1 MTKLLSL
8 LLRHRY
14 PAAITA
20 AVILLC
26 GSLLF
31 NSCTEPQPPP
41 APTGHRIEVVTNDR
55 QAFGV
60 AFASTAR
67 KYPKGGTCE
76 LDVVYHV
83 NKDRDKV
90 LRDLGYTE
98 QAAKDSFPTFA
109 AYWTARGWPTSELLN
124 LYEFE
129 CAWNDWVWHTDT
141 YLDIGIYIRNNF
153 VTQSRGWIIAPD
165 GWYRVRFG
173 CMTGLGHYEGK
184 HPNVYSDR
192 SGANPGC
199 TPGTAIEIDHAGWM
213 TSRQPQRNCIWAS
226 CWGMDYGVVG
236 GMAYSEGVQIE
247 GFRLVGGRIGLTTDP
262 GFISNGVTMS
272 HPGENSVVRYC
283 MAEGFNNAGFAIIG
297 GTPGLVDVC
306 SAFYNC
312 GPGFDFL
319 GNNGLTNMTV
329 RIPSGDNNKGGLMRS
344 RPMDAQSVGGGTFTI
359 ISPKSESRGVLQRM
373 FVSEG
378 NLGQLTLNIV
388 GGTADYNGVTCPELI
403 RIEKGNS
410 WAVDV
415 TGLEFSSGVQSLVY
429 HAESGKRLSGGNP
442 FVGNTFGI
450 NYEGLYLKS
459 FANMVLTTGGVVVP
473 PIDPGPVTP
482 PTGSMAAKASV
493 NNVAADLALMFDGSA
508 NTAWL
513 GKASMTVGQ
522 WVQVDYGATAS
533 RSSISFDIANGYLN
547 SYPRTFDVQTSTDGT
562 TWATAKAGVVGTY
575 PTCTTTFTATSCRF
589 IRMTVKTGNPNWL
602 GIAAWR

>member
-1 MTKLLSL
+1 M
-8 LLRHRY
+8 
-14 PAAITA
+14 
-20 AVILLC
+20 
-26 GSLLF
+26 
-31 NSCTEPQPPP
+31 
-41 APTGHRIEVVTNDR
+41 VTSDR

-60 AFASTAR
+60 AFAPTAR
-67 KYPKGGTCE
+67 QYPKGGTCE

-83 NKDRDKV
+83 NKDRDKI
-90 LRDLGYTE
+90 LKDLGYTE

-109 AYWTARGWPTSELLN
+109 AYWQARGWPTSELVN

-153 VTQSRGWIIAPD
+153 VTQSRGWIKAPD

-192 SGANPGC
+192 TGANPGC

-213 TSRQPQRNCIWAS
+213 TARQPQRNCIWAS

-247 GFRLVGGRIGLTTDP
+247 GFRLVGGRNGQTTDP
-262 GFISNGVTMS
+262 SFISNGVTMS

-283 MAEGFNNAGFAIIG
+283 MAEGFNNAGYAIIG

-344 RPMDAQSVGGGTFTI
+344 RPMDAQSVGGGTFTV
-359 ISPKSESRGVLQRM
+359 ISPKSESRGVLQRL

-378 NLGQLTLNIV
+378 NLGQFNLIVV
-388 GGTADYNGVTCPELI
+388 GGTADFNAVTCDNLI

-415 TGLEFSSGVQSLVY
+415 TGLQFSSGVQSLVY
-429 HAESGKRLSGGNP
+429 HAESGKRLTGGNP

-459 FANMVLTTGGVVVP
+459 FANMAVTTGNTPPPACAWVP
-473 PIDPGPVTP
+473 SEVCGACVNGSQTCTTTYVLNPAGCTGAGTQPQPSTRTQTCTVPGPAWV
-482 PTGSMAAKASV
+482 AKASGS
-493 NNVAADLALMFDGSA
+493 DGSRTPDKGIDSDP
-508 NTAWL
+508 NSFWMDN
-513 GKASMTVGQ
+513 ASMTVGGAR
-522 WVQVDYGATAS
+522 WYQVDLGAS
-533 RSSISFDIANGYLN
+533 RSITGIAFSTANGWTN
-547 SYPRTFDVQTSTDGT
+547 SWPRTYDVLTSNTTDFN
-562 TWATAKAGVVGTY
+562 ADFKAAKSDVVGKYGANTADF
-575 PTCTTTFTATSCRF
+575 PAVTCRYVRVSCKTA
-589 IRMTVKTGNPNWL
+589 NPNWMS
-602 GIAAWR
+602 IASFTVK